1 MSLLQKA
8 FDWARKKFPFFPLC
22 FALLL
27 VGCASTKK
35 DVPVIVKENT
45 EKDAYINKVESIV
58 SESTSALVSIRDF
71 NSKTSNK
78 EDNNWLTLLDSQIT
92 RLSGI
97 AKPSVDKVKKFDAML
112 LNKDAKAINSDLEK
126 ARLVD
131 DETERLWGIVEKK
144 DSELSIAKIALEKA
158 EQERKIIAQEKTLWM
173 YSLGGFALFSAGV
186 AITAF
191 TQKKIAGGI
200 LVVGGF
206 FGMASNWI
214 FGSEWFPWVIGGCV
228 SIVAI
233 QLIVVASIK
242 AWTFLTHPKQSLP
255 QDLK

>member
-1 MSLLQKA
+1 MNLLQKA
-8 FDWARKKFPFFPLC
+8 FNWARNKFPFFPLC
-22 FALLL
+22 FAFLLI
-27 VGCASTKK
+27 GCASTKK
-35 DVPVIVKENT
+35 NIPVIIKENT
-45 EKDAYINKVESIV
+45 EKDAYINKVESVV

-71 NSKTSNK
+71 NLKSSDK
-78 EDNNWLTLLDSQIT
+78 EDGNWLALLDSQIT

-97 AKPSVDKVKKFDAML
+97 AKPSVDKVNKFDAML
-112 LNKDAKAINSDLEK
+112 SNGDIKAINSDLEK

-158 EQERKIIAQEKTLWM
+158 EQERKIIANEKTLWM

-200 LVVGGF
+200 LIVGGF

-214 FGSEWFPWVIGGCV
+214 FGSEWFPWVIGACV
-228 SIVAI
+228 SIIAL

-242 AWTFLTHPKQSLP
+242 AWGFITHPKQSLP